1 MTVDVKIKLPENSL
15 ARLEAL
21 TKKCAYSSQAETIGN
36 ALRLLEKITSL
47 AAEGHSF
54 SITKDGKTKPLKIFE

>member
-1 MTVDVKIKLPENSL
+1 MTVDVKIKLPENSF

-21 TKKCAYSSQAETIGN
+21 TKKCEYSSQAETIGN
-36 ALRLLEKITSL
+36 ALRLLEEMTSL

-54 SITKDGKTKPLKIFE
+54 SSTKDGEIKPLKIFE